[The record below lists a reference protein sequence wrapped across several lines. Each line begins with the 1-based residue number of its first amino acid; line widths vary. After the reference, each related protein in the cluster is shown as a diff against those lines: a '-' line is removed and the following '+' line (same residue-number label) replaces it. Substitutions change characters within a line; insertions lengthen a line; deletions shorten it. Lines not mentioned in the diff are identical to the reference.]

1 MMIFIGI
8 MWIVIFFLL
17 MLEKVD
23 FLDIV
28 FEVVFVFGI
37 VGFFRGLI
45 GELLNSG
52 EWIIIL
58 LMYVGRLGFLILVYF
73 IVSF

>member
-1 MMIFIGI
+1 MIFIGI